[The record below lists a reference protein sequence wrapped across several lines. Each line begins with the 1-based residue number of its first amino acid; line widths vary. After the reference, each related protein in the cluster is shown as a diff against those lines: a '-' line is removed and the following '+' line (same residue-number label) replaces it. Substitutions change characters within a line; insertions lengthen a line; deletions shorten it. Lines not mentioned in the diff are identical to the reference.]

1 MAALIVTLLIDT
13 SIVKINDLID
23 KNFISIQ
30 NKLVLFSVNSS
41 LCLILQ
47 FLIIKYVKDS
57 FREGKLDKRKTKVFY
72 IISLSSL
79 SLLAVLI
86 GIMIFEQFF
95 NNYYDTAISISIIA
109 TSYGIAA
116 ALLVWL
122 SLLFLSWYKSNH
134 SFIVFLYFI
143 SMLIIA

>member
-1 MAALIVTLLIDT
+1 MAALIVTLLVDT

-41 LCLILQ
+41 LCLLLQ
-47 FLIIKYVKDS
+47 FLIIKYVESS
-57 FREGKLDKRKTKVFY
+57 FKEGRLDKPKTKVFY
-72 IISLSSL
+72 VISLTSL
-79 SLLAVLI
+79 GVLAALM
-86 GIMIFEQFF
+86 GFMMFEQFYY
-95 NNYYDTAISISIIA
+95 NYYDTAISISIIA
-109 TSYGIAA
+109 ISYGIAA

-134 SFIVFLYFI
+134 SFIVFLYL
-143 SMLIIA
+143 SLC